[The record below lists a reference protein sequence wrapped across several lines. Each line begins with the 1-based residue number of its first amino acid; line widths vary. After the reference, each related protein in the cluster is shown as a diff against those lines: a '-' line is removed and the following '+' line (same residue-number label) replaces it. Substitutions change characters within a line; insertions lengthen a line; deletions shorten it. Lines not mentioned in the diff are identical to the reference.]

1 MIVRALAARGA
12 AWLAA
17 GELEALRGARDILR
31 TGRVYA
37 FHIMSTVNQ
46 DALRRIATGSDSWT
60 WPAGL
65 IAVYA
70 VPGLALWRAG
80 TPDASV
86 LVLSLGLAVALVAL
100 SEFDRRTFR
109 LPDLITI
116 PLALCGVLAAA
127 LMGNG
132 VLWHLFSAA
141 LGLALI
147 LLVDWGY
154 RAWRGFD
161 GIGLGD
167 AKLFAASGAW
177 LGAQALP
184 SVLLWA
190 CVSALGVLLL
200 MHMSGRRVGARTAI
214 PFGSFLAFGTW
225 LVWCL
230 GPLQ

>member
-1 MIVRALAARGA
+1 MIIRALAARGT
-12 AWLAA
+12 AWLGRAKV
-17 GELEALRGARDILR
+17 GRSFGAH
-31 TGRVYA
+31 GRSCEPRVHAYQN
-37 FHIMSTVNQ
+37 MPTVNQ

-60 WPAGL
+60 WPVGL

-70 VPGLALWRAG
+70 VPGLALWRDG

-86 LVLSLGLAVALVAL
+86 LVLSIGLAVALVAL

-109 LPDLITI
+109 LPDQITI

-167 AKLFAASGAW
+167 AKLLAASGAW

-184 SVLLWA
+184 TVLLWA

-200 MHMSGRRVGARTAI
+200 MHVSGRRVGARTAI

-225 LVWCL
+225 LAWCL

>member
-1 MIVRALAARGA
+1 MLFGSRRVDGVERSF
-12 AWLAA
+12 
-17 GELEALRGARDILR
+17 GARDMLR
-31 TGRVYA
+31 TGGGHA
-37 FHIMSTVNQ
+37 FQVMPTVDQ
-46 DALRRIATGSDSWT
+46 DALRHIATGSDSWA

-65 IAVYA
+65 VALYA
-70 VPGLALWRAG
+70 LPGLALWRGGAPG
-80 TPDASV
+80 ALV
-86 LVLSLGLAVALVAL
+86 LALSLGLAAALIAL

-109 LPDLITI
+109 LPDVITI

-127 LMGNG
+127 IMGDG
-132 VLWHLFSAA
+132 VMWHLFSAA

-167 AKLFAASGAW
+167 AKLLAASGAW